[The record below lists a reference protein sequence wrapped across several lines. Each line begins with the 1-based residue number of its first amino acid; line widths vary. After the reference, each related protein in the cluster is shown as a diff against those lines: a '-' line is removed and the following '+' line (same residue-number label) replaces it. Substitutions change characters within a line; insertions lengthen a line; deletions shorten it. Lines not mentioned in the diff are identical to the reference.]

1 MKHIYF
7 IILFLSFGA
16 LQAQSLEKVRVA
28 YTTASDSKENAV
40 AFAELMT
47 NTPTTDVVL
56 NAYKGASKMILAKFG
71 GNRIALLKEGKPLLE
86 NALKQQPQNAELH
99 LIRLSVQEHLPKVLP
114 YRNDITDDKN
124 FILTHYAQQTRE
136 LQKYIAGFVKKSKVF
151 NDGEKK
157 KMGL

>member
-1 MKHIYF
+1 M
-7 IILFLSFGA
+7 SFGA

-40 AFAELMT
+40 AFVELMA
-47 NTPTTDVVL
+47 NAPTTDVVL
-56 NAYKGASKMILAKFG
+56 SAYKGASKMILAKYG

-99 LIRLSVQEHLPKVLP
+99 LIRLSVQEHLPKVVP
-114 YRNDITDDKN
+114 YRNDITDDKD
-124 FILTHYAQQTRE
+124 FILAHYAQQTRE

-157 KMGL
+157 KLNLQ

>member
-7 IILFLSFGA
+7 VILFLSFGA

-99 LIRLSVQEHLPKVLP
+99 LIRLSVQEHLPKVVP

-136 LQKYIAGFVKKSKVF
+136 LQKYIAGFLKKSKVF